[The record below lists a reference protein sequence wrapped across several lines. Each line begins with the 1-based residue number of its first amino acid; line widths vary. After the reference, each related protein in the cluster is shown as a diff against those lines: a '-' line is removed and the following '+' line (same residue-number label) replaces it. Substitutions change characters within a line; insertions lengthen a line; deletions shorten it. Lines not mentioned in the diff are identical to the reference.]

1 MLAAPKTMSPP
12 KRTVLVRL
20 RLTAAAVVKVP
31 PLSVSGLVPSDVFV
45 VTRRVPALRVVPPE

>member
-1 MLAAPKTMSPP
+1 MMSPP

-31 PLSVSGLVPSDVFV
+31 PLSVSGLVPRDVFV